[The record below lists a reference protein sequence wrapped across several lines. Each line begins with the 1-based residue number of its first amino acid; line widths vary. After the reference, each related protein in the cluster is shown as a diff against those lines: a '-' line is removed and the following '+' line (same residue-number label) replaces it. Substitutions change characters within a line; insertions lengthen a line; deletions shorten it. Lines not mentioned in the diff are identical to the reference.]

1 MDDLGE
7 VKGNVEDGSFDESI
21 DKALISKDK
30 KHYIKEEFKQN
41 DLVELKH
48 QIKGIVKFCEEVK
61 NGVEATLS
69 IKLDSDQLVVNGVAN
84 SNGRLIRY
92 ILINNVSAITTD
104 KENIFDLKL
113 TAMLVKAAE
122 IKTSLEPP
130 NIDMNK
136 FGKFENYRY
145 GLAYMF
151 NSANEKPQEQIII
164 IELKNVTITND
175 ELNKIKQLNIN
186 NKELLLA

>member
-21 DKALISKDK
+21 DKALISKDE

-145 GLAYMF
+145 GLVYMF
-151 NSANEKPQEQIII
+151 NSANEKLQEQIII